1 MRREEMLRRIRERS
15 ERSEPWDI
23 AVIGGGA
30 TGMGVAVDAAARG
43 FDVVLVEAHDFGK
56 GTSSRSTKLVHG
68 GVCYLEQGN
77 IPLVM
82 SALKERGLLRQ
93 NAPHLVK
100 DLAFVVPNY
109 SWWEAPFYGIGLKLY
124 DLLAGKYG
132 FGPSKVLTKE
142 ETLQRLPALEPEELR
157 GGVVYYD
164 GQFDDSRLLIH
175 LAMTA
180 ADQGATVVNYCPATG
195 LLRDEE
201 GYVNGLIARDDES
214 GEAFTINAK
223 VVINATGVFTDEIRR
238 MADPATEP
246 LMVTSQGIHLV
257 FNRSFLKGDTA
268 LMVPRTSDG
277 RVLFV
282 IPWHGHAVAGTTDTP
297 VDGPSLEPKPLDEEI
312 QFILETAGR
321 YLTRPPSRSDV
332 LAVYVGLR
340 PLVKSGGASGATAAI
355 SRDHTIHVD
364 TSGLLT
370 ITGGKWTTY
379 RHMAEDTV
387 DHAITLGRLRDEPC
401 KTKNLKIHGYEGPA
415 AARDD
420 EDPLEV
426 YGSDAAQIRS
436 IALQNPDL
444 AKPLHP
450 ALPYIGAEII
460 WAARAEMAR
469 SVEDVL
475 ARHTRALFLNA
486 HAAMQM
492 AEPVAHLLARELG
505 RDDAWIATQLQD
517 FSTLAKQYTV

>member
-1 MRREEMLRRIRERS
+1 
-15 ERSEPWDI
+15 
-23 AVIGGGA
+23 
-30 TGMGVAVDAAARG
+30 
-43 FDVVLVEAHDFGK
+43 
-56 GTSSRSTKLVHG
+56 
-68 GVCYLEQGN
+68 
-77 IPLVM
+77 
-82 SALKERGLLRQ
+82 
-93 NAPHLVK
+93 
-100 DLAFVVPNY
+100 
-109 SWWEAPFYGIGLKLY
+109 
-124 DLLAGKYG
+124 
-132 FGPSKVLTKE
+132 
-142 ETLQRLPALEPEELR
+142 
-157 GGVVYYD
+157 
-164 GQFDDSRLLIH
+164 
-175 LAMTA
+175 
-180 ADQGATVVNYCPATG
+180 
-195 LLRDEE
+195 LRDEE

>member
-1 MRREEMLRRIRERS
+1 MRRDEMLRRIRERAS
-15 ERSEPWDI
+15 TGEPWDI
-23 AVIGGGA
+23 AVVGGGA

-43 FDVVLVEAHDFGK
+43 FDTVLVEAHDFGK

-68 GVCYLEQGN
+68 GVRYLEQGN

-93 NAPHLVK
+93 NAPHLVH

-132 FGPSKVLTKE
+132 FGTSKLLSKE
-142 ETLQRLPALEPEELR
+142 ETLERLPGLEPEELR

-164 GQFDDSRLLIH
+164 GQFDDARLLIH

-180 ADQGATVVNYCPATG
+180 ADHGGAVVNYCPATG
-195 LLRDEE
+195 LLRDGE
-201 GYVNGLIARDDES
+201 GYVNGLTARDAES
-214 GEAFTINAK
+214 GEEMTIHARI
-223 VVINATGVFTDEIRR
+223 VINATGVFTDDIRR
-238 MADPATEP
+238 MADPQADP

-257 FNRSFLKGDTA
+257 FDRSFLKGDTA

-297 VDGPSLEPKPLDEEI
+297 VEAASLEPKPLEEEI

-321 YLTRPPSRSDV
+321 YLTRPPSRTDV
-332 LAVYVGLR
+332 LSVYVGLR
-340 PLVKSGGASGATAAI
+340 PLVKAGGAQSTAAI
-355 SRDHTIHVD
+355 SRDHVIHVD

-401 KTKNLKIHGYEGPA
+401 PTKNLKIHGYSEPFSS
-415 AARDD
+415 R
-420 EDPLEV
+420 EEPDPLEV
-426 YGSDAAQIRS
+426 YGSDANEIRKL
-436 IALQNPDL
+436 AEDL
-444 AKPLHP
+444 ELSKQLHP
-450 ALPYIGAEII
+450 ALPYIGAEVV
-460 WAARAEMAR
+460 WATRTEMAR
-469 SVEDVL
+469 TVEDVL
-475 ARHTRALFLNA
+475 ARRTRALFLDA
-486 HAAMQM
+486 RAAMQM
-492 AEPVAHLLARELG
+492 ARPVAKLLAAELG
-505 RDDAWIATQLQD
+505 HDDAWAVAQTQE
-517 FSTLAKQYTV
+517 FCELAKQYTV